1 MHVATKVNL
10 PILTSYFI
18 FPNKKGLKILQ
29 KFVPKIKSMSDQVF
43 NFQDIQEKDVQ
54 VMLPF
59 EPKKNQPW
67 RRVEFKRKW

>member
-18 FPNKKGLKILQ
+18 FPNKEGLKILQ
-29 KFVPKIKSMSDQVF
+29 KFVPKRKSMSGQVF

-59 EPKKNQPW
+59 
-67 RRVEFKRKW
+67 